1 MLWESK
7 FAQINLN
14 EGVEFFVAF
23 FLVAELSLTHLW
35 VAEPKKKKKKKEKHL
50 LFLRKLIPA
59 CVCVCSGAGDG
70 VLGEREKSENTHE

>member
-23 FLVAELSLTHLW
+23 FCELSLTHLW
-35 VAEPKKKKKKKEKHL
+35 VAKPKKKKQKHL

-59 CVCVCSGAGDG
+59 CVCPGAGDGDGDG
-70 VLGEREKSENTHE
+70 VLGERED

>member
-23 FLVAELSLTHLW
+23 FFVGELSLTHLW
-35 VAEPKKKKKKKEKHL
+35 VAKPKKKKKKQKHL

-59 CVCVCSGAGDG
+59 CVCAPGLKMEFVGGD
-70 VLGEREKSENTHE
+70 RED